1 MLEFTLIDKV
11 DFKFDVLDISE
22 IDQSVE
28 LSLDITFLYV
38 SSQINYKDRLWF
50 ETQSIK
56 LFISNLTME
65 KNCVFTNIDED
76 FLMTIKNNKLNIE
89 IDKKGYFLS
98 PLKIRFNTNIDDEI
112 YKIRQSF
119 DSLCI

>member
-1 MLEFTLIDKV
+1 MLEFTLIDKI

-28 LSLDITFLYV
+28 LSLDITFLYG

-50 ETQSIK
+50 DTQNLK
-56 LFISNLTME
+56 LFISNLNMG
-65 KNCVFTNIDED
+65 KNCIFINIDED
-76 FLMTIKNNKLNIE
+76 FLMKIKNNKLNIE
-89 IDKKGYFLS
+89 INKKGYFLS
-98 PLKIRFNTNIDDEI
+98 PLKISFDTNIDDEI

-119 DSLCI
+119 NSLYI

>member
-1 MLEFTLIDKV
+1 MLEFTLIDKIN
-11 DFKFDVLDISE
+11 FKFDVSDISE

-28 LSLDITFLYV
+28 LSLDITFLYG
-38 SSQINYKDRLWF
+38 SSQINYKDKLWF
-50 ETQSIK
+50 DTQSIK

-76 FLMTIKNNKLNIE
+76 FFMKIKNNKLNIE
-89 IDKKGYFLS
+89 INKKGYFLS
-98 PLKIRFNTNIDDEI
+98 PLRISFDTNIDDEI

>member
-28 LSLDITFLYV
+28 LSLDITFLYG

-50 ETQSIK
+50 DTQSIK

-89 IDKKGYFLS
+89 IDKKGYF
-98 PLKIRFNTNIDDEI
+98 FH
-112 YKIRQSF
+112 
-119 DSLCI
+119 

>member
-1 MLEFTLIDKV
+1 MLEFTLIDKI

-28 LSLDITFLYV
+28 LSLDITFLYG

-50 ETQSIK
+50 DTQNLK
-56 LFISNLTME
+56 LFISNLNMG
-65 KNCVFTNIDED
+65 KNCIFINIDED

-98 PLKIRFNTNIDDEI
+98 PLKISFDTNIDDEI
-112 YKIRQSF
+112 YKIKQSF

>member
-1 MLEFTLIDKV
+1 MLEFTLIDKIN
-11 DFKFDVLDISE
+11 FKFDVSDISE

-28 LSLDITFLYV
+28 LSLDITFLYG
-38 SSQINYKDRLWF
+38 SSQINYKDKLWF
-50 ETQSIK
+50 DTQSIK

-65 KNCVFTNIDED
+65 KNCVFTNIDEN

-98 PLKIRFNTNIDDEI
+98 PLKISFNTNIDDEI
-112 YKIRQSF
+112 YKIKQSF
-119 DSLCI
+119 DSLYI